1 MPSLLTVKNKLSRRQ
16 LFLMVAVLLA
26 GAALAL
32 LILRSAPTGT
42 DAHDEGASELASHDH
57 GGQAAEIARGPHGG
71 KLFSQDGYA
80 VEVSIFEQ
88 NVAPQFRL
96 YTYLD
101 GQPLDPALSSIS
113 LQLERLGR
121 TPKTFAFSAQQDY
134 LQGNAE
140 VVEPHSFKVEI
151 RARYQ
156 NKDYQFAYEQVE
168 ARVDMTDKQLALNAI
183 EVLTAGPARIK
194 STLQLIGEIKLNA
207 DKSVRVVSR
216 LGGIV
221 QAVNANAGDQVKAG
235 QLLAVISSQSIA
247 DQRSELL
254 AAQKRSALAR
264 ITYEREKKL
273 WEEKISAEQDYL
285 QARQVMQEADISLQQ
300 ARQKL
305 QALGVHAGGVNLG
318 NNSDLTRFEIRAPIA
333 GMVTS
338 KQIATGQV
346 MTGSETVFVVAD
358 LSTVWAEMSVYAK
371 DINTVKVG
379 QPVTV
384 KASAFD
390 AAATGNI
397 AYVGAL
403 VGEQSRTAMARVV
416 LPNAK
421 HIWLPGLPV
430 NIELTAEEVAVP
442 LAISVEGIQSLRDWT
457 VVFARY
463 GQEFEARPLT
473 TGRSDAQYIE
483 VLSGL
488 QPGERYAAGN
498 SFLVKAELG
507 KTGASHDH

>member
-1 MPSLLTVKNKLSRRQ
+1 MSSIKHTLSRRQ
-16 LFLMVAVLLA
+16 LVLIVAVLLA
-26 GAALAL
+26 GAALTL
-32 LILRSAPTGT
+32 LILRSSSHNYP
-42 DAHDEGASELASHDH
+42 HQDEASELASHEH
-57 GGQAAEIARGPHGG
+57 GGQIAEIPRGPHGG

-80 VEVSIFEQ
+80 LEVTIYEQ

-101 GQPLDPALSSIS
+101 GQPLDPALSSVS
-113 LQLERLGR
+113 LQLQRLGR
-121 TPKTFAFSAQQDY
+121 APQTFAFSAGQDY
-134 LQGNAE
+134 LQGDAE
-140 VVEPHSFKVEI
+140 VTEPHSFDVSI
-151 RARYQ
+151 SARYQ
-156 NKDYQFAYEQVE
+156 GRQYQFAYQQVE
-168 ARVDMTDKQLALNAI
+168 ARVVMTDRQLALNAI

-194 STLQLIGEIKLNA
+194 SNLQLIGEIKLNA
-207 DKSVRVVSR
+207 DKSVQVVSR

-221 QAVNANAGDQVKAG
+221 QSVSANAGDEVKAG

-254 AAQKRSALAR
+254 AAQKRAALAR

-285 QARQVMQEADISLQQ
+285 QARQLMQEADISLQQ

-305 QALGVHAGGVNLG
+305 QTLGVPGGSVGLG
-318 NNSDLTRFEIRAPIA
+318 GDLTRFEIRAPIA
-333 GMVTS
+333 GVVTS
-338 KQIATGQV
+338 KQIASGQV
-346 MTGSETVFVVAD
+346 MTGSETVFVVSD

-371 DINTVKVG
+371 DISTVRVG

-384 KASAFD
+384 KASAYD
-390 AAATGNI
+390 AVAVGKV

-416 LPNAK
+416 LPNPQRS
-421 HIWLPGLPV
+421 WLPGLPV
-430 NIELTAEEVAVP
+430 NIELTADEVDVP
-442 LAISVEGIQSLRDWT
+442 LAVSVESLQSLRDWT

-463 GQEFEARPLT
+463 DQQFEARPIR
-473 TGRSDAQYIE
+473 TGRSDGKYVE
-483 VLSGL
+483 VLDGL
-488 QPGERYAAGN
+488 QAGERYAAGN

-507 KTGASHDH
+507 KAGASHDH